1 LNFDNLKYDIYDM
14 SGKKVNGTKTLIGTS
29 IDVSSLTKGYYVLRL
44 QTRNNQLIMNS
55 KFIKK

>member
-1 LNFDNLKYDIYDM
+1 M